1 MSTVAHSTTG
11 YHIFIEPPEPLRSV
25 LQDIITTL
33 GGAYKNDFFRPHVT
47 LLGHIPLQD
56 EEALIQKVKEL
67 SARTSPFSIQ
77 LGGTGM
83 EDYYFRA
90 LYLFVE
96 KNEVLQSLH
105 DSWTLELHSTD
116 TRTFSPHLS
125 LFYGDL
131 LEVEKEELVKTVT
144 LPQNPEFIVDRVHL
158 YKTEGEVSNWKK
170 IGEYPFGV

>member
-1 MSTVAHSTTG
+1 MTGAHTTTG

-33 GGAYKNDFFRPHVT
+33 GGAYENDFFRPHVT
-47 LLGHIPLQD
+47 LLGRIPLQD

-67 SARTSPFSIQ
+67 SAKTSPFSIT
-77 LGGTGM
+77 LGEIGM

-116 TRTFSPHLS
+116 TRIFSPHLS

-131 LEVEKEELVKTVT
+131 SQVEKVELIKKVT
-144 LPQNPEFIVDRVHL
+144 LPQTPEFIVDRVHL
-158 YKTEGEVSNWKK
+158 YKTEGTVYNWMK